1 MIRFELLF
9 GLVVFGLWIFCLVE
23 VISSHEG
30 ELRNLPK
37 LWWLVIVL
45 LFPFAGSVAW
55 LVAGRPQGA
64 TGRSRFERTVPA
76 YPEYDRPGRAAA
88 VQPEDDEEFLRRVRE
103 RAEHQ
108 RRAYRAAQLEREREE
123 QEKLQRG
130 LERQEREDPDPGS

>member
-1 MIRFELLF
+1 MIRLELLS
-9 GLVVFGLWIFCLVE
+9 GLVVFGLWIFCLLE

-55 LVAGRPQGA
+55 LVAGRPRA
-64 TGRSRFERTVPA
+64 TGRSRFERTVSA
-76 YPEYDRPGRAAA
+76 YPENDRPGRAAA
-88 VQPEDDEEFLRRVRE
+88 VQPEDDEEFSRRVRE
-103 RAEHQ
+103 RAEQQ

-130 LERQEREDPDPGS
+130 LERKEREDPDPGS